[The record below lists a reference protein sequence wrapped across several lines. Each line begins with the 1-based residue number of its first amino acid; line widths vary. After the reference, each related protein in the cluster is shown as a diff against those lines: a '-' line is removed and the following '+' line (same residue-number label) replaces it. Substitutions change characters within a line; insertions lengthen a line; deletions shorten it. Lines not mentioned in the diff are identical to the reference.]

1 MIADILHTGFSVR
14 DLDVSVDW
22 YTRVLGLELV
32 HRQRGDNA
40 YTRTLVGVADAVIEV
55 AQFAVPGRPS
65 RYSTHMLELI
75 QYTRGAGPD
84 HRDLAVNRVGTAHL
98 ALIVTDLDARYER
111 MLTAGARF
119 VNPPVN
125 VTEGVNVGG
134 SACYLT
140 DPDGI
145 TIELMQFGPDR
156 AQALGISAEQ
166 Q

>member
-14 DLDVSVDW
+14 DLDISVGW
-22 YTRVLGLELV
+22 YTGVLGLELV

-40 YTRTLVGVADAVIEV
+40 YTRTLVGVAGAVIEV
-55 AQFAVPGRPS
+55 AQLAIPGSPS

-75 QYTRGAGPD
+75 QYTRGGGPD

-98 ALIVTDLDARYER
+98 AFIVTDLDARYER
-111 MLTAGARF
+111 MLAAGAHF
-119 VNPPVN
+119 VNPPVT
-125 VTEGVNVGG
+125 VTEGVNAGG
-134 SACYLT
+134 SACYLN

-156 AQALGISAEQ
+156 ARALGISEGPQ
-166 Q
+166 